1 MIQTEILVLGSGLA
15 GCIAA
20 LAAADYGREVT
31 IVTKQ
36 DELLSGNTPW
46 AQGGIIYKGVRDNPK
61 KLKADIIKAG
71 DGHCWEV
78 AVNQLCELGPKLVEK
93 YLFQRL
99 NVDFDKNEEG
109 KLHLTAEGA
118 HSEPRILHSKDR
130 TGLSIHEAVIREII
144 ANPHIK
150 ILKNHTVVDL
160 LTLSHHSANTLDI
173 YKKPACFG
181 AYVIDNASSK
191 LYPIFANETV
201 LALGGLGQIY
211 LHSTNPRE
219 STGDGIAV
227 AWRAGARCF
236 NLQYVQF
243 HPTTFYNQHDR
254 FLISEAVRGEG
265 GVLVDKNGREFMHDY
280 HEMGSLAPRDVVAR
294 AIHQTMLDSHHP
306 CVYLDISHKSA
317 DWTKNRFPNIYSHC
331 LKNGVDITAEP
342 IPVVPAAHYLCGGV
356 GVSLKGKTSLQRL
369 YAVGEVSCTG
379 IHGANRLASTSLLE
393 CIVWGHIAGSQAALN
408 SEDNDYFPEIYDW
421 KEETQYVDPA
431 LISQDWLTIK
441 NTMWNY
447 VGLVRT
453 RQRLLRA
460 TTILRHLQSEI
471 EHFYQKAKMTKGII
485 ELRNGVQTAIAVT
498 SATLEARVSKGTH
511 YIMDSDM

>member
-1 MIQTEILVLGSGLA
+1 MIRTEVLVLGSGLA

-46 AQGGIIYKGVRDNPK
+46 AQGGIIYKGLRDTPK
-61 KLKADIIKAG
+61 KLKADIMKAG
-71 DGHCWEV
+71 DGHCWEI

-99 NVDFDKNEEG
+99 NVDFDKTEDG

-130 TGLSIHEAVIREII
+130 TGLSIHEAVVREIM

-150 ILKNHTVVDL
+150 ILKNQTVVDL

-173 YKKPACFG
+173 YKKPSCFG
-181 AYVIDNASSK
+181 VYVIDNTSSK
-191 LYPIFANETV
+191 LYPIFANETI

-243 HPTTFYNQHDR
+243 HPTTFYNQNER

-265 GVLVDKNGREFMHDY
+265 GILVDKSGREFMQDF
-280 HEMGSLAPRDVVAR
+280 HELGSLAPRDVVAR
-294 AIHQTMLDSHHP
+294 AIHQTMLESHHP

-317 DWTKNRFPNIYSHC
+317 NWTKERFPNIYSHC
-331 LKNGVDITAEP
+331 SKNGVDITAEP

-421 KEETQYVDPA
+421 VEETQYVDPA
-431 LISQDWLTIK
+431 LITQDWLTIK

-471 EHFYQKAKMTKGII
+471 EHFYQNAKMTKGII

-511 YIMDSDM
+511 YIMDSGI